1 VGCERARF
9 QFCGDFLRFCDAAN
23 KKQPDALRFS
33 GEKHFLTVYV
43 DLVRSN
49 DGGEPRGKVIHNGS
63 FNNRLI
69 TGFLPPCLIAGSG
82 IR

>member
-1 VGCERARF
+1 M
-9 QFCGDFLRFCDAAN
+9 FCDPVN
-23 KKQPDALRFS
+23 KKRPNALRFS

-49 DGGEPRGKVIHNGS
+49 DDVEPRGKVIHNGS

-69 TGFLPPCLIAGSG
+69 TGVLPPCLIAGSG